1 MKTTSKSLFVA
12 VAAFAV
18 TASGVHA
25 FGSTELLTRA
35 GLSDEQVVAVQEAQ
49 ELKVMGDM
57 KGAKEVLESAGVTKQ
72 TMQQIR
78 EVAKEAKR
86 AVHAAVEAND
96 YDAFVVA
103 VADSPLAD
111 VITSEAEFEQFVEAH
126 ELRASGDKDGA
137 KELLESLGVDTKKH
151 GKKHG
156 GHKGLRTHAH
166 AHELLTN
173 EQREALQVAH
183 KANDKEAVRAI
194 FAEVGIDLPHK
205 GSSRSR

>member
-57 KGAKEVLESAGVTKQ
+57 RGAREVLESAGVTKQ

-78 EVAKEAKR
+78 EAAKEAKR

-111 VITSEAEFEQFVEAH
+111 VITNQAEFNQFVEAH
-126 ELRASGDKDGA
+126 ELRESGDKDGA
-137 KELLESLGVDTKKH
+137 KELLEGLGVDTQKH
-151 GKKHG
+151 GKKHSA
-156 GHKGLRTHAH
+156 HKGLRAH
-166 AHELLTN
+166 AHELLTD

-183 KANDKEAVRAI
+183 ASNDKEAVRAI
-194 FAEVGIDLPHK
+194 FAEVGIDLPYN
-205 GSSRSR
+205 GSKRVSN

>member
-25 FGSTELLTRA
+25 FGSAELLTKA

-49 ELKVMGDM
+49 ELKATGNVEA
-57 KGAKEVLESAGVTKQ
+57 AKATLESAGITRD
-72 TMQQIR
+72 TMQHIR
-78 EVAKEAKR
+78 EVAKEAKQ

-111 VITSEAEFEQFVEAH
+111 IITTEAEFDQFVEAH
-126 ELRASGDKDGA
+126 ELRESGDRDGA
-137 KELLESLGVDTKKH
+137 KEMLEELGVDTEKH
-151 GKKHG
+151 GKKHSG
-156 GHKGLRTHAH
+156 KRGMNAELQ
-166 AHELLTN
+166 ELLTD

-183 KANDKEAVRAI
+183 AANDREAVRAI
-194 FAEVGIDLPHK
+194 FAEAGIDLPEK
-205 GSSRSR
+205 GEKRGR